1 MHNQHG
7 DRGILSSRPGAVH
20 GEASWACKPHGRL
33 PEPTLPPALGPC
45 SLRPARGYHEGGC
58 PAGHTLY
65 PAGDGPL
72 TGRAPH
78 PGGGLQSRATDRH
91 TSLPPRPAEAT
102 SHHARWKGDR
112 GRGFPG
118 PLHAPPSAANIPCQ
132 DTCPSDNFLSCPG
145 SWRGRI
151 TSPGPLEKT
160 EAHVVTEAGSH
171 AKSSLKRDSLPR
183 SEGS

>member
-1 MHNQHG
+1 MKSLSVISQFKSFKTRFLHLENYILLEHVRKALSKIIFIPIYVHNQHG
-7 DRGILSSRPGAVH
+7 DKGILSSRPGAAH

-33 PEPTLPPALGPC
+33 PEPTLPPALGPF
-45 SLRPARGYHEGGC
+45 SLRPARGYYEGGC

-78 PGGGLQSRATDRH
+78 PGGGLQSRASDRH
-91 TSLPPRPAEAT
+91 TTLPSRLAEAT

-118 PLHAPPSAANIPCQ
+118 PLHAPPSAANIP
-132 DTCPSDNFLSCPG
+132 
-145 SWRGRI
+145 
-151 TSPGPLEKT
+151 
-160 EAHVVTEAGSH
+160 
-171 AKSSLKRDSLPR
+171 
-183 SEGS
+183 